1 MKGNEKLRCSKL
13 IHLEK
18 FSQVLDLLQCI
29 CTLHNK
35 LRGNLR
41 TLGSVITKICLSV
54 AKLIKCF
61 SGGGDVG
68 NVWVGL
74 LWSFSD

>member
-29 CTLHNK
+29 CMLHNK
-35 LRGNLR
+35 LRGNIR
-41 TLGSVITKICLSV
+41 TLGSVITKCASL
-54 AKLIKCF
+54 
-61 SGGGDVG
+61 
-68 NVWVGL
+68 
-74 LWSFSD
+74 

>member
-1 MKGNEKLRCSKL
+1 MKGNEKLMCSKL
-13 IHLEK
+13 IDLEK

-29 CTLHNK
+29 CMLHNK

-61 SGGGDVG
+61 SDSGS
-68 NVWVGL
+68 L
-74 LWSFSD
+74 LHTFSWGSHL